1 MVYLILVDLG
11 YLDSC
16 IVIAPH
22 NVKFDTTALCNYTGE
37 SIQTDLKTFDEHEK
51 EGKKRS
57 GHPSQASER
66 SKG

>member
-22 NVKFDTTALCNYTGE
+22 NVKFDTTALCNYDTRYYL
-37 SIQTDLKTFDEHEK
+37 SIFSSVVEAVLKFSPITRA
-51 EGKKRS
+51 GL
-57 GHPSQASER
+57 
-66 SKG
+66 

>member
-22 NVKFDTTALCNYTGE
+22 NVKFDTTALCNYDTRYYIIIASYNFE
-37 SIQTDLKTFDEHEK
+37 REN
-51 EGKKRS
+51 EGN
-57 GHPSQASER
+57 
-66 SKG
+66 